1 MMAIR
6 PDRLLIGGVWWK
18 GFPMYDSTRQRLLE
32 VFKARAV
39 SFGRFTL
46 ASGKESTYYVNSK
59 KALFHSETV
68 ALLGDVLWEMTEDLD
83 VQAIGGLEVGAIPM
97 ATAALLRYHEEG
109 RSLEGFF
116 VRKQVKGHGSQERVE
131 GVLEPGWRVA
141 MVDDVLTTG
150 GSVLQ
155 AIEEVERIGA
165 RVATV
170 ICIVDRLEGA
180 RERLTPRYDYRPIFT
195 IRDFGIE
202 PPPS

>member
-1 MMAIR
+1 MLD
-6 PDRLLIGGVWWK
+6 P
-18 GFPMYDSTRQRLLE
+18 TRQRLLE
-32 VFKARAV
+32 VFKSRAV

-68 ALLGDVLWEMTEDLD
+68 ALLGDVLWEMTQDLD
-83 VQAIGGLEVGAIPM
+83 VQAIGGLEIGAIPM
-97 ATAALLRYHEEG
+97 ATAAALRYHEEG

-116 VRKQVKGHGSQERVE
+116 VRKQAKAHGSQERVE
-131 GVLEPGWRVA
+131 GVLEKGWRVA

-150 GSVLQ
+150 GSALQ
-155 AIEEVERIGA
+155 AIEEVERVGA
-165 RVATV
+165 KVATV

-180 RERLTPRYDYRPIFT
+180 RERLAPRYDYRPIFT

-202 PPPS
+202 PPE

>member
-1 MMAIR
+1 MLD
-6 PDRLLIGGVWWK
+6 PV
-18 GFPMYDSTRQRLLE
+18 RQRLLE
-32 VFKARAV
+32 LFKARAF

-68 ALLGDVLWEMTEDLD
+68 ALLGDVLWEMTRDLD
-83 VQAIGGLEVGAIPM
+83 LQAIGGLEVGAIPM
-97 ATAALLRYHEEG
+97 ATAAVLRYHEEG

-116 VRKQVKGHGSQERVE
+116 VRKQAKGHGSQECVE
-131 GVLEPGWRVA
+131 GMMEKGWRVA

-155 AIEEVERIGA
+155 AIAEVEKAGA
-165 RVATV
+165 KVAAV

-180 RERLTPRYDYRPIFT
+180 RERLAPHYTYLPIFT

-202 PPPS
+202 PPA

>member
-1 MMAIR
+1 MLD
-6 PDRLLIGGVWWK
+6 PV
-18 GFPMYDSTRQRLLE
+18 RQRLLE
-32 VFKARAV
+32 LFQARAF

-59 KALFHSETV
+59 KALFYSETV
-68 ALLGDVLWEMTEDLD
+68 ALLGDVLWEMTQDLD

-97 ATAALLRYHEEG
+97 ATAAVLRYHEEG

-116 VRKQVKGHGSQERVE
+116 VRKQAKAHGSQESVE
-131 GVLEPGWRVA
+131 GVLEKGWRVA

-155 AIEEVERIGA
+155 AIEEVERVGA
-165 RVATV
+165 KVATV

-180 RERLTPRYDYRPIFT
+180 RERLAPRYDYRPIFT

-202 PPPS
+202 PPE